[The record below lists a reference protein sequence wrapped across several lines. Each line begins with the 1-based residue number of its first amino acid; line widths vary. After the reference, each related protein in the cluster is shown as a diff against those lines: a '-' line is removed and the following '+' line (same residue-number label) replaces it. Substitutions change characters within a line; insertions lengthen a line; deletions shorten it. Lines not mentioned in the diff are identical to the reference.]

1 MTMSIGYAQEQ
12 KISFDSSLLNN
23 GGKEIDISILENG
36 GQLPG
41 EYTVDIFLNGM
52 RVDSR
57 DMVFENDRDSK
68 GNTFLKTCV
77 TREMLV
83 RYGVNIKKYP
93 KLFKRGKGNKH
104 KEPCADLSVIP
115 DSTERFE
122 FTSQKLMLSIPQ
134 VALLP
139 KQFGIAPEELWD
151 DGITAFL
158 LNWQVNAN
166 RSEYRGLNASENESF
181 WASFEPGLNFGPWRV
196 RNLSTW
202 QKVSNNKGKWNTAY
216 TRAERGLNRIKSRL
230 ILGEHYTSSE
240 IFEST
245 PYRGVMIRSDESM
258 VPFNLR
264 EFAPVVKG
272 IAQTQASV
280 EVRQNGY
287 LIYNVTVA
295 PGAFSLEDLPVTGS
309 GGDLEVTVLETN
321 GTKQVFTV
329 PFTTPAIALR
339 EGYFKYSFTAGQYR
353 SSDSSVNSP
362 IITQGTAMY
371 GLPWGITAFGGAQFS
386 EHYFSADIGVGL
398 SMGSLG
404 AISLDSMYTQGSK
417 KGFSKE
423 KGNSW
428 RLRYN
433 KAFEST
439 GTSFTAASYQYSS
452 NGYNTMSDVLD
463 TYSKNYE
470 NSYAYKPN
478 RSRTTTLGMSQTLGN
493 IGYISINGS
502 RDEFRD
508 SFPHKDYIT
517 ASYSTSWNNISW
529 SFNWSRSINKTD
541 ASSNKWNK
549 EDIFSVW
556 VSIPLGQWIGS
567 SQNNIRATG
576 QFQSTTGQETR
587 YETGLSGEAFERR
600 LNWDIREQLA
610 SGGKINKE
618 SSRFNVA
625 WHGTYGE
632 ITGMYSYNN
641 RSRQMST
648 GFSGALVAHKDG
660 ITLGQKTGD
669 TIALIEA
676 PNVTGAQVRG
686 TRGVRTDFRGLT
698 LMGNTTPYQE
708 NIISLDPTTFPED
721 AEVSRTDSRVVPTK
735 GAVVRAKFET
745 EVGNRA
751 LITLTHPDGKAL
763 PFGAVVTAMGKSKG
777 TSIVGD
783 NGEVYISGLLKK
795 GKIQARWGTNN
806 QCLADFQIPNKKGPA
821 GIYMI
826 HAVCK

>member
-1 MTMSIGYAQEQ
+1 MVMSVTYAQEQ
-12 KISFDSSLLNN
+12 KFSFDSSLLND
-23 GGKEIDISILENG
+23 GGKEIDITILENG

-41 EYTVDIFLNGM
+41 KYAVDIFLNGS

-57 DMVFENDRDSK
+57 DMIFDNIRDNK
-68 GNTFLKTCV
+68 GNTFLKTCI
-77 TREMLV
+77 TRNMLV
-83 RYGVNIKKYP
+83 SYGVNIKKYP
-93 KLFKRGKGNKH
+93 KLFKRGEENKGN
-104 KEPCADLSVIP
+104 EPCADLNAIP
-115 DSTERFE
+115 DSSETFE
-122 FTSQKLMLSIPQ
+122 FVSQKLVLNIPQ

-139 KQFGIAPEELWD
+139 KQYGIAPEELWD

-158 LNWQVNAN
+158 LNWQINAN
-166 RSEYRGLNASENESF
+166 RSENRTFINSNNRSYWTSL
-181 WASFEPGLNFGPWRV
+181 EPGLNFGPWRV

-216 TRAERGLNRIKSRL
+216 TRAERGLNGIKSRL
-230 ILGEHYTSSE
+230 IFGEHYTSSE
-240 IFEST
+240 IFESV
-245 PYRGVMIRSDESM
+245 PFRGVMIMSDESM

-295 PGAFSLEDLPVTGS
+295 PGAFSLADLPVTGS

-329 PFTTPAIALR
+329 PFTVPAIALR
-339 EGYFKYSFTAGQYR
+339 EGYLKYSLTAGQYR

-362 IITQGTAMY
+362 IITQGTVMY

-386 EHYFSADIGVGL
+386 ERYLSADIGVGF
-398 SMGSLG
+398 SMGSFG
-404 AISLDSMYTQGSK
+404 AVSLESMYTQGSK
-417 KGFSKE
+417 NGSNKE

-452 NGYNTMSDVLD
+452 DGYNTISDVLD
-463 TYSKNYE
+463 TYRDNYE

-478 RSRTTTLGMSQTLGN
+478 RSRTINLGMSQTLWNFGN
-493 IGYISINGS
+493 VSINGS
-502 RDEFRD
+502 RDEFRGGL
-508 SFPHKDYIT
+508 PHKDSIT
-517 ASYSTSWNNISW
+517 ASYSGSWNNISW
-529 SFNWSRSINKTD
+529 SFNWSRNIKKAN
-541 ASSNKWNK
+541 ASSDKWNK
-549 EDIFSVW
+549 EDSFSIW
-556 VSIPLGQWIGS
+556 ASIPIGKWVGS

-576 QFQSTTGQETR
+576 QFQSTSGQGTR
-587 YETGLSGEAFERR
+587 YETGLNGDSFERR
-600 LNWDIREQLA
+600 LHWDIREEMT
-610 SGGKINKE
+610 SGGKINNE
-618 SSRFNVA
+618 SSRLNVA
-625 WHGTYGE
+625 WHGQYGQ
-632 ITGMYSYNN
+632 ITGMYRYNN
-641 RSRQMST
+641 RLRQMST

-676 PNVTGAQVRG
+676 PNVTGVQVGGTKGVKTDSRG
-686 TRGVRTDFRGLT
+686 FTV
-698 LMGNTTPYQE
+698 MGNRTPYQE
-708 NIISLDPTTFPED
+708 NIISLDPTTLPEN

-735 GAVVRAKFET
+735 GAVVRAKFDT

-751 LITLTHPDGKAL
+751 LVTLTKPDGKAL
-763 PFGAVVTAMGKSKG
+763 PFGSVVTSLGKSKG
-777 TSIVGD
+777 TNIVGD
-783 NGEVYISGLLKK
+783 NGEVYISGLPQK
-795 GKIQARWGTNN
+795 GTIQAKWGVNN
-806 QCLADFQIPNKKGPA
+806 QCLADFQLPNKKGPA
-821 GIYMI
+821 GIYI
-826 HAVCK
+826 INAVCK